1 MDESDKENQ
10 PPKRRRLSLSL
21 TRNHFKKVT
30 EEDVSRAKK
39 GYVPSNTAR
48 NTKWAVANFE
58 SWRLSLGKDLY
69 PEDILLTDDS
79 ELLCSCLC
87 KYVLD
92 TRKES
97 GEPYPPKSILNLLSG
112 LLRYMRENK
121 PKAFNIMDDK
131 DPAFVE
137 LHKVLSWLISNE
149 PWRVFLLL
157 QRKLPVCI
165 LKVAQLLKLN
175 MLMRK

>member
-21 TRNHFKKVT
+21 TRNRFKKVT

-58 SWRLSLGKDLY
+58 SWRLSLDKDLY
-69 PEDILLTDDS
+69 PEDIKLTDDS

-87 KYVLD
+87 KYILE

-112 LLRYMRENK
+112 LLRYNYERE
-121 PKAFNIMDDK
+121 
-131 DPAFVE
+131 
-137 LHKVLSWLISNE
+137 
-149 PWRVFLLL
+149 
-157 QRKLPVCI
+157 
-165 LKVAQLLKLN
+165 
-175 MLMRK
+175 

>member
-21 TRNHFKKVT
+21 TRNRFKKVT

-157 QRKLPVCI
+157 QRKLP
-165 LKVAQLLKLN
+165 AQLLKLD
-175 MLMRK
+175 MLMRR